1 MTATAAETASSG
13 PRAAAALA
21 VQLRY
26 AVPGRLTSVRFT
38 FGGADDDWVEA
49 DGWTQAGP
57 VFTAPDG
64 TRWDFTAV
72 QAVPGDRAAVTYHG
86 WFIPAALAGRS

>member
-1 MTATAAETASSG
+1 MTAITTAAGPATTAECL
-13 PRAAAALA
+13 AAYLLYAAPG
-21 VQLRY
+21 QLT
-26 AVPGRLTSVRFT
+26 AVRFP
-38 FGGADDDWVEA
+38 FGDSEDGWVQA
-49 DGWTQAGP
+49 VGWTQAGP